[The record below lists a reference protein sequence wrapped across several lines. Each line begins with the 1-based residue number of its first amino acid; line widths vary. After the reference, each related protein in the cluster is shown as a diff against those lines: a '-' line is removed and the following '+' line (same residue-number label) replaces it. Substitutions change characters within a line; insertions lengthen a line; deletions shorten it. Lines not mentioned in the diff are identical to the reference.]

1 MAATS
6 SDPVSVSR
14 CDGGSA
20 LGEMSLLKKRKI
32 SLSTVA
38 LRSADYDCNEA
49 FLPTLTY
56 DDYYIEPSLID
67 LANRE
72 HADAGY
78 CSRVSN
84 FMVGRVNYGSIRFFG
99 ETDVRWLNL
108 DQIVRFNQNQ
118 VVVYEDEGSKPKIG
132 SGLNKAAE
140 VTLVLNFPPEEA
152 LFALD
157 DNGMEKF
164 VLKLKNKTEKQ
175 GARFISFNASNREW
189 KFAVR
194 HFSRFGFTEEDEDDM
209 ELVDATVEEGP
220 ENSREGTRE
229 EEKRHENDGMMVDEP
244 RLSPSGAV
252 LSHSLPAHLGL
263 DPLKMQELRMVMFPT
278 GEEDE
283 VLFDSFSRQK
293 LSFKK
298 QASRTDAANTPPLTS
313 GQVSTLQSSGQ
324 RKSHRITPTA
334 IWGTPS
340 PLSSSPSSKQALI
353 EYDISKT
360 SPGPSTNILM
370 TQQNKAV
377 LPRMRKIDGFR
388 VDLKCETPVGNL
400 SNAIVDAALF
410 MGRSFRV
417 GWGPN
422 GLLAH
427 SGLPVKN
434 NGYEKGLSSL
444 VNIEKVAFDQT
455 VRDEEKKVKEE
466 LIDLRFISPLNL
478 HKSLD
483 HKTVSIQVGS
493 FNLKLRRPICSSLKL
508 PEVCRQYIE
517 IVEQQFDVSGLCA
530 SDRVILMHQ
539 VMIWELIKVLFSER
553 QGSSTLALSR
563 VDDVVDMLAD
573 KKMEPLDI
581 EPEAEPFVRRSE
593 FSSWLQESVCHR
605 VQAEVSRLN
614 DGDDLIHIFSLLTGR
629 QLDAAVELA
638 ACQGDVRL
646 ACLLSQAGG
655 SMVSRSD
662 MASQLEVWRSNGL
675 DFNFIEKD
683 RLRLYELLAG
693 NIQGALHDS
702 VLDWKRYLG
711 LLMWYQ
717 LPPDTSLPVI
727 IDTYEHLLDQE
738 IAPDPVPVYID
749 EGLLEQ
755 ATDISTGVHYDLA
768 YYLMLLHAKKEET
781 SGVLKTMFSSF
792 SSTFD
797 ALDHHI
803 IWHQRSILEA
813 VGAFNYKYLYVLDMS
828 LVSQLLC
835 LRQCHWAIYVVL
847 NMPQDLDVPG
857 LHASVI
863 KEILFQYCE
872 IWSSHEEQRKF
883 IEDLGIPSAW
893 MDEALATYFQYY
905 GNQMKAFT
913 HLLACSS
920 WQKAHLIFVISI
932 AHSLFLSS
940 EDSRLWK
947 LATSLEVH
955 KSEIA
960 DWDLGAGIYIDFYL
974 LRGSL
979 RGEDTMPELDSID
992 KKNVACRDF
1001 FTRLNKSLLVWGSKL
1016 PLDVRATYSEMAN
1029 EMCMLL
1035 MCSNGEKSTCANQL
1049 NRFNT
1054 ILGAPIPEDQRFSH
1068 MQDAVSA
1075 FTFWLKEGVLATDL

>member
-1 MAATS
+1 MAAASTDTVS
-6 SDPVSVSR
+6 LYRSGGVSDLSK
-14 CDGGSA
+14 
-20 LGEMSLLKKRKI
+20 MYLLKKRRT
-32 SLSTVA
+32 SPSTVA
-38 LRSADYDCNEA
+38 LRSADNDCIGSM
-49 FLPTLTY
+49 LPTLTY
-56 DDYYIEPSLID
+56 DDYYIEPSLKD

-72 HADAGY
+72 EADAGY

-84 FMVGRVNYGSIRFFG
+84 LIVGRVNYGNIRFFG
-99 ETDVRWLNL
+99 ETDVRWMNL
-108 DQIVRFNQNQ
+108 DQIVRFDQNQ
-118 VVVYEDEGSKPKIG
+118 VVVYEDEGSKPEIG

-140 VTLVLNFPPEEA
+140 VTLVLNFPPKEA
-152 LFALD
+152 LFSLD
-157 DNGMEKF
+157 GKGLENF
-164 VLKLKNKTEKQ
+164 IFKLKNMTEKQ
-175 GARFISFNASNREW
+175 GACFISFNASSREW
-189 KFAVR
+189 KFSVR

-209 ELVDATVEEGP
+209 ELVDATMEEGP
-220 ENSREGTRE
+220 EGSREGPKE
-229 EEKRHENDGMMVDEP
+229 EEEGHVNNRMMVDEP
-244 RLSPSGAV
+244 RLSPSGTV

-263 DPLKMQELRMVMFPT
+263 DPLKMQEMRMVMFPT

-283 VLFDSFSRQK
+283 ELFDSFNHQR
-293 LSFKK
+293 LSFRK
-298 QASRTDAANTPPLTS
+298 QASRTDAANTPFLTG

-324 RKSHRITPTA
+324 KKSHRISPAAT
-334 IWGTPS
+334 WGAPS
-340 PLSSSPSSKQALI
+340 PLTSSPSSKQALI
-353 EYDISKT
+353 EYNIEKT
-360 SPGPSTNILM
+360 SPVPSGNILM
-370 TQQNKAV
+370 TQRNKAV
-377 LPRMRKIDGFR
+377 LPRVKKIDGFR
-388 VDLKCETPVGNL
+388 VDMKCETPVGNL

-410 MGRSFRV
+410 MGKSFRV

-427 SGLPVKN
+427 SGLPIRN
-434 NGYEKGLSSL
+434 NGYEKGLSSV

-455 VRDEEKKVKEE
+455 VRDEEKKIKEE
-466 LIDLRFISPLNL
+466 LINLRFISPLNL

-483 HKTVSIQVGS
+483 YETVGIQVGS
-493 FNLKLRRPICSSLKL
+493 VNLKLRRLICSCLKL
-508 PEVCRQYIE
+508 PEVCKQYID

-530 SDRVILMHQ
+530 SDRAILMHQ

-553 QGSSTLALSR
+553 EGSSTLALTR

-573 KKMEPLDI
+573 KKVEPLDI
-581 EPEAEPFVRRSE
+581 EPEAKPYVRRAE

-605 VQAEVSRLN
+605 VQAEVSRISEGN
-614 DGDDLIHIFSLLTGR
+614 DLIHIFSLLTGR

-638 ACQGDVRL
+638 AYKGDVRL
-646 ACLLSQAGG
+646 ACVLSQAGG

-662 MASQLEVWRSNGL
+662 MASQLDVWRRNGL

-717 LPPDTSLPVI
+717 LPPDTPLPVI
-727 IDTYEHLLDQE
+727 IDTYEHFLDQE

-755 ATDISTGVHYDLA
+755 ATDITTGIHFDLA
-768 YYLMLLHAKKEET
+768 YFLMLLHAKKEKS
-781 SGVLKTMFSSF
+781 SGMLKTMFSSF

-803 IWHQRSILEA
+803 IWHQRAILEA
-813 VGAFNYKYLYVLDMS
+813 VGAFNGKDLYVLDMS

-835 LRQCHWAIYVVL
+835 LGQCHWAIYVVI

-863 KEILFQYCE
+863 KEILFQFCE
-872 IWSSHEEQRKF
+872 TWSSHEEQRKF

-893 MDEALATYFQYY
+893 MDEALAIYFQYY
-905 GNQMKAFT
+905 GNQMKAFS

-920 WQKAHLIFVISI
+920 WQKAHIIFVISI

-940 EDSRLWK
+940 EYSQLWE
-947 LATSLEVH
+947 LATSLEEH
-955 KSEIA
+955 KAEIA

-974 LRGSL
+974 LSGSL
-979 RGEDTMPELDSID
+979 KGEHTMPELDSIN

-1001 FTRLNKSLLVWGSKL
+1001 FIRLNKSLQVWGSKL
-1016 PLDVRATYSEMAN
+1016 PVDVRATYSKMAN
-1029 EMCMLL
+1029 ELSTLL
-1035 MCSNGEKSTCANQL
+1035 MSSDEKSTCANQL
-1049 NRFNT
+1049 SRFNT
-1054 ILGAPIPEDQRFSH
+1054 ILGAPMPEDQRFSH

-1075 FTFWLKEGVLATDL
+1075 FTFWLKEGSLATEL